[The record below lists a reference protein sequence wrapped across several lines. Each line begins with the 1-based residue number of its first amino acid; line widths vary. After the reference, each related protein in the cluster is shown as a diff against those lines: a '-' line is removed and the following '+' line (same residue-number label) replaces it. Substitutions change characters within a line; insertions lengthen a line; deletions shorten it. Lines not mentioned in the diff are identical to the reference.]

1 MKQHVTRALSIAAK
15 VAVGGALA
23 FCLAVFA
30 FFGLGP
36 HTGLY
41 RTETVLSGSMVPHFS
56 PGDVI
61 VVTPEPLAD
70 VRVGQVITYH
80 APVQGHMIVTHRV
93 VKVLTGGAH
102 PVIWT
107 KGDANAAPDPW
118 TAKLQGATAWQ
129 QRWVVP
135 GAGWII
141 EWMRTQWIRWALVFG
156 VPALLAVIWLRDI
169 WSDDPEHDD
178 EQEEVR
184 TDAPALGTR

>member
-1 MKQHVTRALSIAAK
+1 MKQHASRTLSIAAK
-15 VAVGGALA
+15 LAVGGVLA

-56 PGDVI
+56 PGDVV

-93 VKVLTGGAH
+93 VKVLKGGAH
-102 PVIWT
+102 PVILT
-107 KGDANAAPDPW
+107 EGDANAAPDPW
-118 TAKLQGATAWQ
+118 TAKLSGSPVWQ
-129 QRWVVP
+129 QRWVIP

-141 EWMRTQWIRWALVFG
+141 EWLRSQVMRYLLVFG
-156 VPALLAVIWLRDI
+156 VPMLLAVIWLRDI
-169 WSDDPEHDD
+169 WRDDPDD

>member
-1 MKQHVTRALSIAAK
+1 MKQFASRTLPIATK
-15 VAVGGALA
+15 VAVGGVLAL
-23 FCLAVFA
+23 CLAVFA

-61 VVTPEPLAD
+61 IVTPEPLRD
-70 VRVGQVITYH
+70 VRAGQVITYH
-80 APVQGHMIVTHRV
+80 APIQGHMIVTHRV
-93 VKVLTGGAH
+93 YKVLKGGAH
-102 PVIWT
+102 PVILS

-118 TAKLQGATAWQ
+118 TAKLQGTTAWQ
-129 QRWVVP
+129 QRWVIP

-141 EWMRTQWIRWALVFG
+141 EFLRSQWMRWLLVFG
-156 VPALLAVIWLRDI
+156 VPIALAVIWLRDI
-169 WSDDPEHDD
+169 WSDDPDD
-178 EQEEVR
+178 EHEEVR